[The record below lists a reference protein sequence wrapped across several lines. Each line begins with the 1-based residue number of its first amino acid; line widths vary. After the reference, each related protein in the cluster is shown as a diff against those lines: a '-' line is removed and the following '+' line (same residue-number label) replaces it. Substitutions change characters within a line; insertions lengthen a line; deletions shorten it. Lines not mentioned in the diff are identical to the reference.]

1 MVSNVSRY
9 PFDPADQYVA
19 YGLGGDERPHGS
31 APSAAGRQLPGQIRF
46 DAPCV
51 SIPDTL
57 NHLTHISMEVLEI
70 ELERAARRQ
79 EQGQ

>member
-1 MVSNVSRY
+1 MMSNVSRY

-19 YGLGGDERPHGS
+19 YGPGGEERSLGS
-31 APSAAGRQLPGQIRF
+31 APDAQGRQVHGQIRF

-57 NHLTHISMEVLEI
+57 NRLTHISIEVLEI

-79 EQGQ
+79 ERGQ

>member
-1 MVSNVSRY
+1 MMSNVSRY

-19 YGLGGDERPHGS
+19 YGPGGEERSLGS
-31 APSAAGRQLPGQIRF
+31 APDAQARQLPGQIRF

-57 NHLTHISMEVLEI
+57 NRLTFISIEVLEF

-79 EQGQ
+79 ERQ

>member
-19 YGLGGDERPHGS
+19 YGPGGEERSHGF
-31 APSAAGRQLPGQIRF
+31 APDARGRQLPGQIRF

-57 NHLTHISMEVLEI
+57 SHLTHISIEVLEI
-70 ELERAARRQ
+70 EVERAARRQ
-79 EQGQ
+79 ERQ